1 MIRDEETRHK
11 MTQDT
16 PMSPQTTH
24 PKGSM
29 LSGTMTNGPPSRL
42 TLMIDTKARYVK
54 IDIQILTQEKH

>member
-29 LSGTMTNGPPSRL
+29 LWETMTKWYPLQTHSNDRHNGS
-42 TLMIDTKARYVK
+42 TCEGF
-54 IDIQILTQEKH
+54 DIQVLSQE